1 MKTKKICCEHARNLD
16 IVHVLAKLGHY
27 PSKTT
32 VKEAWFLSPLRS
44 ETQASFHVSYHKNR
58 WYDFGLGKGGNCLDL
73 IIALKQCSI
82 AEALQ
87 FLANDQQLTISDLKN
102 PSLSFHKQISKKKKE
117 GINILCV
124 QELSNIQLLRYAKK
138 RGIPRELIRGL
149 TSEVHFELY
158 GKPYYAIGLQNR
170 RGGYELR
177 NAFYKAS
184 SSPKS
189 YSYFQQNGN
198 GLIITEG
205 LFDYLSL
212 ALLDPELF
220 FTRDHIIL
228 NSLSF
233 IQEIIKGFEGYPDP
247 IFLFLDHD
255 AAGDH
260 MTSYLLEHFAQAI
273 DLRYR
278 FYPHKDLNE
287 KLCHVQRENTL

>member
-1 MKTKKICCEHARNLD
+1 
-16 IVHVLAKLGHY
+16 
-27 PSKTT
+27 
-32 VKEAWFLSPLRS
+32 
-44 ETQASFHVSYHKNR
+44 
-58 WYDFGLGKGGNCLDL
+58 
-73 IIALKQCSI
+73 
-82 AEALQ
+82 
-87 FLANDQQLTISDLKN
+87 
-102 PSLSFHKQISKKKKE
+102 HKQISKKKKE
-117 GINILCV
+117 GIKVLFV
-124 QELSNIQLLRYAKK
+124 QELSNLQLLHYAKK
-138 RGIPRELIRGL
+138 RGIPRELIIEM

-158 GKPYYAIGLQNR
+158 GKRYYAIGLQNR

-189 YSYFQQNGN
+189 YSYFQQDGN

-220 FTRDHIIL
+220 FTHDHIIL

-233 IQEIIKGFEGYPDP
+233 IQEIIKHFDAYPDS
-247 IFLFLDHD
+247 ILLFLDND
-255 AAGDH
+255 PAGDR

-278 FYPHKDLNE
+278 FYPYKDFNE